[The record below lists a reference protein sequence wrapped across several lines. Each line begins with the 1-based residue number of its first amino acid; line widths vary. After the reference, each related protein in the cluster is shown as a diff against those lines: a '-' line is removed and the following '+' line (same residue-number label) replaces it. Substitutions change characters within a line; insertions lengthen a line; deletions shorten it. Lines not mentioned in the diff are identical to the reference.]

1 MSDPANTPAALTR
14 EPQRPDEREFQM
26 SRSTRKPH
34 AATFAAFALIAAG
47 LAGTTVDNDGKA
59 GLTLFVAGASGTLF
73 LIGRQ
78 LARSLAPKVHRPQLT
93 ARGSVPKFVGGRAI
107 AVAVVAMGV
116 LLSATNVFK
125 ATDDDAL
132 SRALNNG
139 AWYGF
144 LLIAISLVG
153 VAVVTAS
160 RWLSKTTEANR

>member
-1 MSDPANTPAALTR
+1 
-14 EPQRPDEREFQM
+14 M
-26 SRSTRKPH
+26 SRSTRNSH
-34 AATFAAFALIAAG
+34 ARTFAAFALIAAG
-47 LAGTTVDNDGKA
+47 LTGTIVDNNGKA
-59 GLTLFVAGASGTLF
+59 GLALFVAGAAGILF

-78 LARSLAPKVHRPQLT
+78 LVRSLAPNVHRPQVT
-93 ARGSVPKFVGGRAI
+93 ARALPRIVGGRTI

-132 SRALNNG
+132 SRVLNYG

-153 VAVVTAS
+153 VAVITAT
-160 RWLSKTTEANR
+160 RWLSKPTVANR

>member
-1 MSDPANTPAALTR
+1 MD
-14 EPQRPDEREFQM
+14 
-26 SRSTRKPH
+26 
-34 AATFAAFALIAAG
+34 
-47 LAGTTVDNDGKA
+47 
-59 GLTLFVAGASGTLF
+59 
-73 LIGRQ
+73 
-78 LARSLAPKVHRPQLT
+78 RPQLT
-93 ARGSVPKFVGGRAI
+93 ARGSVPYFVGGRAI